1 MQDLLSRVALK
12 LIVNTS
18 KGSVCLKAL
27 KKLVLGCSWQMRING
42 SITAT
47 GLVSFEL
54 PENQSLIV
62 NGTKQSIELIGNQA
76 FTSWHSQ
83 SRLRLGENFEDFEA
97 VDSYALMLE
106 NFGNRVNGLDGWVL
120 PLETSLRVAKMLDQ
134 LRSA

>member
-1 MQDLLSRVALK
+1 MQDLLSRVELK

-18 KGSVCLKAL
+18 KESVCLKAL
-27 KKLVLGCSWQMRING
+27 KKLVLGCSWQMRSNG
-42 SITAT
+42 SITAN

-76 FTSWHSQ
+76 FTSWHSP
-83 SRLRLGENFEDFEA
+83 SRLRLGEDFEDFEA
-97 VDSYALMLE
+97 IDSYALVLE
-106 NFGNRVNGLDGWVL
+106 SFGNRVNGLDGWVL
-120 PLETSLRVAKMLDQ
+120 PLETSLKVAKMLDQ